1 MNFLLRKNVLLDKI
15 EHSFLFYYSN
25 IVVSGCFLLSNSHK
39 YYIWNFRYK
48 GRVNINFRTQ
58 CVTIT
63 QTRWSPTPC
72 HMRYF
77 QNSGKNY
84 SFLKLFVSIFI
95 LDNLIVGWVRGLL
108 IKGLAFCI
116 KSIDLGSVKSSGSRI
131 YQSKSWYYL
140 GLSQTSK
147 MEFFTEIVFDYKPL
161 FPTLMFNWFHKIL
174 PKTLFMFC

>member
-1 MNFLLRKNVLLDKI
+1 MFYLTRSSTHFCSITLTLLL
-15 EHSFLFYYSN
+15 
-25 IVVSGCFLLSNSHK
+25 VVAFCFLILISIIYETSDIKGESH
-39 YYIWNFRYK
+39 
-48 GRVNINFRTQ
+48 INFRTQ

-147 MEFFTEIVFDYKPL
+147 VEFFTEIVFDYKPL